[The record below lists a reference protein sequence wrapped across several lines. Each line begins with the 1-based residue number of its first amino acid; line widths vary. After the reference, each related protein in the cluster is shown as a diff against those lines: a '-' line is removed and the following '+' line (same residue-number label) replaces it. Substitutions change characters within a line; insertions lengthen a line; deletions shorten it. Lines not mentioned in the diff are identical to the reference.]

1 MMKKLYPMKQLI
13 SIPKILTITSIL
25 VLFSCGD
32 SGKSAKNDAAK
43 DGQNVTKISEEDKLI
58 QKMNLID
65 SNQQLRV
72 INGLAFGNIEQGISI
87 EAIGYLDTNDQEVKI
102 EEIYSDSKTG
112 NTERTLFYIEGGK
125 KFATKQIVY
134 DNTRQPTMFTERIS
148 FYDKNE
154 KVIYSKEREAEYE
167 EFLSQASFKPAA
179 LFDCKF
185 DRALR
190 LLNEEGEFETTFQGF
205 IETKTVDYIIVGPN
219 TKNGFTSSLAVV
231 MPNAL
236 TQELKSNQLKY
247 VGKKIE
253 VLFEKTIEGNV
264 TYQALLNIRLVE
276 SE

>member
-1 MMKKLYPMKQLI
+1 
-13 SIPKILTITSIL
+13 
-25 VLFSCGD
+25 
-32 SGKSAKNDAAK
+32 
-43 DGQNVTKISEEDKLI
+43 
-58 QKMNLID
+58 
-65 SNQQLRV
+65 
-72 INGLAFGNIEQGISI
+72 
-87 EAIGYLDTNDQEVKI
+87 
-102 EEIYSDSKTG
+102 
-112 NTERTLFYIEGGK
+112 LFYIEGGK

-167 EFLSQASFKPAA
+167 EFLSQASFKPGA